1 MHKQLATVLCPVLL
15 IAFQQGPVVHFH
27 QDDHAKEHVEA
38 EHTRGL
44 AAHIHFG
51 SNSLPSDEHGGPR
64 AAPVGGDEDPVEI
77 SWLQSERP
85 EAPHAESAAGTLGS
99 SVSPVV
105 VVLAN
110 PPQEPRIHDPPFTSS
125 RIPRAPPT

>member
-1 MHKQLATVLCPVLL
+1 MYKQLATVLCPVLL

-27 QDDHAKEHVEA
+27 LDDHAKEHVEA
-38 EHTRGL
+38 EHPRGL

-51 SNSLPSDEHGGPR
+51 SNSLPSDEHGGPKV
-64 AAPVGGDEDPVEI
+64 APVGGDEDPVEI
-77 SWLQSERP
+77 SWLQSGRP
-85 EAPHAESAAGTLGS
+85 EAPHAESAVGMLGS

-110 PPQEPRIHDPPFTSS
+110 PPQEPRIHYPLFTSS
-125 RIPRAPPT
+125 QIPRAPPT